1 MELRLLRYFIAVAEE
16 LSFTRAAERL
26 RIAQPSLSQQI
37 RQLEELIGTPLLL
50 RNKHRLLLTEP
61 GRIFLREARNVLTC
75 MNRAVELARQ
85 AARAEAGVM
94 TIAMVPGPEGKMFS
108 TVLSTLL
115 RNYPNIQILLR
126 SLTSPEQVTALKKG
140 EINVGFLRGPVEDEE
155 IDSEVLVREDV
166 IVVLPARHAL
176 ARKKRIPVQEL
187 AAVPLVH
194 VARAIAPALHD
205 MVDKIAADAGVRF
218 QSILEAES
226 ITTILNAVASGLG
239 FCLHGEYVKRI
250 APKGVVIRH
259 LDLNPVPKLEL
270 VVAYRKDDKLP
281 ALAFFLELLRR
292 S

>member
-16 LSFTRAAERL
+16 LSFTHAAERL

-37 RQLEELIGTPLLL
+37 RQLEGLIGTPLLL
-50 RNKHRLLLTEP
+50 RNKHRLVLTEP
-61 GRIFLREARNVLTC
+61 GRIFLREARNVSTC
-75 MNRAVELARQ
+75 MNRAVDLARQ

-94 TIAMVPGPEGKMFS
+94 TIAMVPGPEGTMFS

-115 RNYPNIQILLR
+115 RNYPNIQIVLR
-126 SLTSPEQVTALKKG
+126 SLTSPEQVVALKKG

-155 IDSEVLVREDV
+155 IESEVLVREDV

-226 ITTILNAVASGLG
+226 ITAILNAVASGLG
-239 FCLHGEYVKRI
+239 FCLHAEYVKRI

-270 VVAYRKDDKLP
+270 IVAYRKNDKLP
-281 ALAFFLELLRR
+281 ALAFFMDLLRR
-292 S
+292 I

>member
-37 RQLEELIGTPLLL
+37 RQLEGLIGTPLLL
-50 RNKHRLLLTEP
+50 RNKHRLVLTEP

>member
-37 RQLEELIGTPLLL
+37 RQLEGLIGTPLLL
-50 RNKHRLLLTEP
+50 RNKHRLVLTEP
-61 GRIFLREARNVLTC
+61 GRIFLREARSVLTC

-126 SLTSPEQVTALKKG
+126 SLTSPEQVAALKKG
-140 EINVGFLRGPVEDEE
+140 EINVGFLRGPVGDEE

-176 ARKKRIPVQEL
+176 ARKKRILVQEL

>member
-37 RQLEELIGTPLLL
+37 RQLEGLIGTPLLL

-75 MNRAVELARQ
+75 MDRAVELARQ

-126 SLTSPEQVTALKKG
+126 SLTSPEQVAALKRG

-155 IDSEVLVREDV
+155 IESEVLVREDV
-166 IVVLPARHAL
+166 IVVLPTRHAL